1 MESIAPEVNAALLYA
16 VDYRSLT
23 TAKELLSSAAFQSSL
38 PLALF
43 CHDHSMTQSE
53 MEVNLNGTLVMDVYV
68 PQLTPTL
75 EQSRVL
81 FDCIQSLVAR
91 RLPTPARSGST
102 TLLRLL
108 TEAYCSFLGLY
119 RTLKM
124 EMEGGGLS
132 RLEQATGDI
141 WNGLVEDFFARG
153 NVDIEVDAER
163 GCDKLRDI
171 IQSGQ
176 LLSFLKVRKC
186 QGDLFKF
193 ILETHVNSK
202 VKHKNPLVQRIEII
216 FF

>member
-1 MESIAPEVNAALLYA
+1 MTAEVESIAPEVNAALLYA

-23 TAKELLSSAAFQSSL
+23 AAKELLSSAAFQSNL

-53 MEVNLNGTLVMDVYV
+53 MELNLNGTLVMDVYV
-68 PQLTPTL
+68 PQLIPTL

-91 RLPTPARSGST
+91 RLPTPVRSGST

-124 EMEGGGLS
+124 EMEGEGLS

-141 WNGLVEDFFARG
+141 WNALVEDFFARS

-163 GCDKLRDI
+163 GCDELLKI

-176 LLSFLKVRKC
+176 LLSFLKVKKC
-186 QGDLFKF
+186 RGNFFKC
-193 ILETHVNSK
+193 ILKIHLIQSK
-202 VKHKNPLVQRIEII
+202 T
-216 FF
+216 